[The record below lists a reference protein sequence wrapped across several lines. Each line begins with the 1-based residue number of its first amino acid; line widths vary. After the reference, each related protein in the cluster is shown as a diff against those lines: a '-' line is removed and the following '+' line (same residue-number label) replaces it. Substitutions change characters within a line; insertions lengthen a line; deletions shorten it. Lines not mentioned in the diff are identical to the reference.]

1 MTIRDV
7 NSREIAFSGRVAI
20 PQSRSRLLISP
31 EYKVSFTGVIKV
43 GSPVGAQGGVGG
55 IAGRT
60 PTLFPADAGTPSIP
74 LAHPKRHKTA
84 GGGSYKGSATG
95 EAQWLIGPH
104 TMGWG
109 ITVPLLPPPCQTP
122 LDNQS
127 TSREDGRVKRRAAA
141 RSLAPWRTCHNA
153 DMERDGDGRRD
164 RQPAPRR
171 RVRETPG
178 PLSDAAGR
186 SANISVIFLV
196 SYRGRL
202 KWPHLH
208 CWAEAVV

>member
-43 GSPVGAQGGVGG
+43 GSPGEWGG

-84 GGGSYKGSATG
+84 GVGSYKGSATG

-109 ITVPLLPPPCQTP
+109 ITVPLLPLP
-122 LDNQS
+122 
-127 TSREDGRVKRRAAA
+127 V
-141 RSLAPWRTCHNA
+141 
-153 DMERDGDGRRD
+153 
-164 RQPAPRR
+164 RR
-171 RVRETPG
+171 RWT
-178 PLSDAAGR
+178 
-186 SANISVIFLV
+186 ISRH
-196 SYRGRL
+196 RGRMG
-202 KWPHLH
+202 
-208 CWAEAVV
+208 A

>member
-1 MTIRDV
+1 MTITDV

-43 GSPVGAQGGVGG
+43 GSPVVQGARCKGEWGG

-74 LAHPKRHKTA
+74 LAYLKRHKTA

-109 ITVPLLPPPCQTP
+109 ITVPLLPLP
-122 LDNQS
+122 
-127 TSREDGRVKRRAAA
+127 V
-141 RSLAPWRTCHNA
+141 
-153 DMERDGDGRRD
+153 
-164 RQPAPRR
+164 RR
-171 RVRETPG
+171 RWT
-178 PLSDAAGR
+178 
-186 SANISVIFLV
+186 ISRH
-196 SYRGRL
+196 RGRMG
-202 KWPHLH
+202 
-208 CWAEAVV
+208 A